1 MKSDIV
7 AKDNKLDDLKKK
19 EKYLV
24 KMSSDLKLQNNQL
37 NLVST

>member
-19 EKYLV
+19 EKPLV